1 MKEIRSIPEI
11 AKEIKYYIESIRDSE
26 GYTLDDLA
34 AYLEINSLTLR
45 NALYKNNWSD
55 LVVTILKLKGVILPE
70 LCYEYRKS
78 LEKEKRQRRKLANQE
93 RGLYAST
100 EDFDD

>member
-1 MKEIRSIPEI
+1 MNIIRNISEI
-11 AKEIKYYIESIRDSE
+11 AKDIKHYIECIRDAE

-55 LVVTILKLKGVILPE
+55 LVVTILKLKGVIPPE

-78 LEKEKRQRRKLANQE
+78 LEKEKRQRRKIANQE
-93 RGLYAST
+93 RGYYVSD
-100 EDFDD
+100 EDNS

>member
-1 MKEIRSIPEI
+1 MNTIRNLQEI
-11 AKEIKYYIESIRDSE
+11 AKDIRHYIESVRDAE

-55 LVVTILKLKGVILPE
+55 LVVTILKLKTVIPPE
-70 LCYEYRKS
+70 LCYEYRRA
-78 LEKEKRQRRKLANQE
+78 LEKEKRLRRKAANKE
-93 RGLYAST
+93 RGSNDSD
-100 EDFDD
+100 ED